1 MTEEETDDLLQEAFD
16 YMLEGARDALQRGP
30 SFMPFGAAVRLGGQR
45 LHLNLADD
53 MRAKTAEEQIA
64 GIVAGLQADP
74 GLICASLCF
83 DGAVGLQSGENVPA
97 ICMHIEVRGG
107 ESIECFT
114 PYVREPTGLTIMQP
128 IIAPTDPE
136 IFVKK

>member
-1 MTEEETDDLLQEAFD
+1 MTEPETDALLQETFD
-16 YMLEGARDALQRGP
+16 YMLEGARAALTRGP
-30 SFMPFGAAVRLGGQR
+30 SFMPFAAAVRIGGQR
-45 LHLNLADD
+45 LHLNLDEA

-64 GIVAGLQADP
+64 GLVGGLRADP
-74 GLICASLCF
+74 GLVCAGLCF

-97 ICMHIEVRGG
+97 ICMHIEVKGG

-114 PYVREPTGLTIMQP
+114 PYVREAAGPAIMQP

-136 IFVKK
+136 IFVAK